1 MKRKVKSLL
10 LLFIAV
16 IVITGCTMKEN
27 LNMKIS
33 SSKDVKA
40 SVIIAMDDEMIDTM
54 ISMQKSGEMPS
65 SSTEKKTYTDKERWE
80 FLESDD
86 SVIDVPDDYTTEKYD
101 KDGFKGY
108 IAEKNLGNIDKLS
121 TSEAVERQNIIS
133 DDEDEFFE
141 GKLFIK
147 DGNTYSSNMKIDFSE
162 ESQEVSSYESYGAA
176 FDMKLVIEFPRVPL
190 SHNAEEVST
199 DGKTLS
205 WNLLKSQDVDFTF
218 DFSEDGKVEKQIP
231 KTNQKTEPI
240 KNEKSNTNLFLIL
253 GAIGIV
259 ILLLIVIVIVVVIL
273 LVTKKKPQLVQ
284 VQQTFPEQQQQ
295 YSNSIPTNVTN
306 INNEYQQ
313 NDNTT
318 SNETI
323 TNTSNISTEINNTDE
338 VKADQNVDIEE
349 VLEVDGNDKAE

>member
-1 MKRKVKSLL
+1 
-10 LLFIAV
+10 
-16 IVITGCTMKEN
+16 
-27 LNMKIS
+27 
-33 SSKDVKA
+33 
-40 SVIIAMDDEMIDTM
+40 
-54 ISMQKSGEMPS
+54 
-65 SSTEKKTYTDKERWE
+65 
-80 FLESDD
+80 
-86 SVIDVPDDYTTEKYD
+86 
-101 KDGFKGY
+101 
-108 IAEKNLGNIDKLS
+108 
-121 TSEAVERQNIIS
+121 
-133 DDEDEFFE
+133 
-141 GKLFIK
+141 
-147 DGNTYSSNMKIDFSE
+147 
-162 ESQEVSSYESYGAA
+162 
-176 FDMKLVIEFPRVPL
+176 MKLVIEFPRVPL

-273 LVTKKKPQLVQ
+273 LVTKKKPQPVQ